1 MSRNVMNLP
10 AFEVRP
16 ISIRNGYS
24 LKKEDLYIRERELK
38 DELSI
43 ILDLIKRGKLRQ
55 AQGRIRGPFKWV
67 YCRYEEMRK
76 RYQLEEEEIKKIM
89 QRYSGLYNWEPLPDL
104 YVNRGLLIN
113 QIGYMPV
120 PVDLSFF
127 PEIDDLSNQLEE
139 LEENFSEEER
149 RLFSSSEG
157 KIIALQKECN
167 KLRRDTNLPKWVVRG
182 GGVIKKAK
190 LLVSQTE
197 TRRASLET
205 QRALYEHKMQWLE
218 GSSTTTPWYKSEV
231 RKIERKLLSFQE
243 RYQEAQRRER
253 MFVSPSTREMI
264 HLRDRAFEASQML
277 QIKERELKK
286 LSMEWYP
293 LREKDLR
300 IKQLRRNIA
309 QVRERVFK
317 NAEKE
322 HINRKMEEM
331 ASSLLRENEERRK
344 SLELARRRD
353 IIQDV
358 FHDLPIHSLLES
370 EEGEEY
376 VWMEDALDIIKKAF

>member
-1 MSRNVMNLP
+1 
-10 AFEVRP
+10 
-16 ISIRNGYS
+16 
-24 LKKEDLYIRERELK
+24 
-38 DELSI
+38 
-43 ILDLIKRGKLRQ
+43 
-55 AQGRIRGPFKWV
+55 
-67 YCRYEEMRK
+67 
-76 RYQLEEEEIKKIM
+76 
-89 QRYSGLYNWEPLPDL
+89 
-104 YVNRGLLIN
+104 
-113 QIGYMPV
+113 MPV

-127 PEIDDLSNQLEE
+127 TEIDDMSNQLEE
-139 LEENFSEEER
+139 LERNFSEEER

-376 VWMEDALDIIKKAF
+376 VWMEDALEIIKKAF